1 MRLEAV
7 SRRALLAA
15 ATFASLP
22 LAPLP
27 SHADVPTYSL
37 KGIPGISAIT
47 GSDAPPP
54 SDLGVIGRGTD
65 GSKPGVRARAL
76 DKHPI

>member
-1 MRLEAV
+1 MAV
-7 SRRALLAA
+7 LLVCRIA
-15 ATFASLP
+15 
-22 LAPLP
+22 LP
-27 SHADVPTYSL
+27 SHSPHLHGHADVPTYSL